1 MLQREYKNLVNFK
14 HNLILP
20 RHRWF
25 NIKEGY
31 SAKLVQE
38 IFKETGIKKEDI
50 VLDPFSGSGTTILE
64 SSVMGVKSIGIEVNP
79 FLFYL
84 SNIKSKKKAAS
95 FDEVFKSFSKNLTS
109 KKSKLP
115 ILSISEKLFGK
126 QINDVLRAKNAI
138 DMEENIF
145 FKDLLKIS
153 FLCSLD
159 ACSTA
164 KKDGNGLKYPKS
176 KKVKD
181 FMNQFETNLN
191 MVINDMHD
199 LEIKRI
205 PKLMNGNS
213 LEIIN
218 STRFKKKY
226 SSKISLVLFSPPYA
240 NCFDYTEV
248 YKTELWFGDFVKDYS
263 DMKVLRNQSMSSHL
277 NKELKDIELIE
288 IEKFIKKLNQKK
300 LWSKKITPML
310 INYFSEM
317 KLLLADIHYVLK
329 KGGKCVIVI
338 GNSAY
343 GNIVIPTD
351 EIFSNMAKNI
361 GYRSAKIKV
370 ARKLGTSSQQYN
382 KVDNP
387 HLLRES
393 LVYLKK

>member
-1 MLQREYKNLVNFK
+1 MSKYKNLVNFK
-14 HNLILP
+14 HNLTLP

-138 DMEENIF
+138 DKEENIF

-176 KKVKD
+176 KK
-181 FMNQFETNLN
+181 
-191 MVINDMHD
+191 
-199 LEIKRI
+199 
-205 PKLMNGNS
+205 S
-213 LEIIN
+213 
-218 STRFKKKY
+218 
-226 SSKISLVLFSPPYA
+226 
-240 NCFDYTEV
+240 
-248 YKTELWFGDFVKDYS
+248 
-263 DMKVLRNQSMSSHL
+263 
-277 NKELKDIELIE
+277 
-288 IEKFIKKLNQKK
+288 
-300 LWSKKITPML
+300 
-310 INYFSEM
+310 
-317 KLLLADIHYVLK
+317 
-329 KGGKCVIVI
+329 
-338 GNSAY
+338 
-343 GNIVIPTD
+343 
-351 EIFSNMAKNI
+351 
-361 GYRSAKIKV
+361 
-370 ARKLGTSSQQYN
+370 
-382 KVDNP
+382 
-387 HLLRES
+387 
-393 LVYLKK
+393 